1 MGTLMEDPNQPIEG
15 AFLQALESGP
25 VKNLVN
31 PVTKHLGE
39 TLGYIGDIV
48 RFYSHLNLAKIFT
61 KWAEAERGG
70 KSLEEEEFKRVMPL
84 LPLAAQVADDELQ
97 DRWAALLESAAQGQP
112 GFLPSF
118 GQTLSQMTA
127 EEARFLEKIHHEVHR
142 KERETPVALDEESL
156 LHLFDPS
163 IGSFFYALYAGTL
176 SVQALPEGSAD
187 RLSSEKGL
195 SMIQDLERLGILVKS
210 PIEIGP
216 GEYIDAP
223 QSMGLRYAGMKILA
237 RRSPEHDRVRFQLSS
252 YGESFLKAV
261 SRNQRRRSGRN
272 LDDRA

>member
-1 MGTLMEDPNQPIEG
+1 MFMGDPNQPIEG

-48 RFYSHLNLAKIFT
+48 RFYSHQNLAKIFT

-70 KSLEEEEFKRVMPL
+70 KSLDEDEFKRVMPL
-84 LPLAAQVADDELQ
+84 LPLAAQVSDDELQ

-118 GQTLSQMTA
+118 GHTLSQMTA
-127 EEARFLEKIHHEVHR
+127 EEAHLLEKIHHAVHGNTSR
-142 KERETPVALDEESL
+142 DPVALDEQSL
-156 LHLFDPS
+156 LELFDPS
-163 IGSFFYALYAGTL
+163 IESFSYTSYAGTV
-176 SVQALPEGSAD
+176 SVSALAEGSAD
-187 RLSSEKGL
+187 RLNTERGL
-195 SMIQDLERLGILVKS
+195 SMIQDLERLGMLVKC
-210 PIEIGP
+210 PIKMGP

-223 QSMGLRYAGMKILA
+223 ESMGFRYAGMKLLA
-237 RRSPEHDRVRFQLSS
+237 RRAPEHDRIRFQLSS
-252 YGESFLKAV
+252 YGEGFLKAV
-261 SRNQRRRSGRN
+261 WRKKRR
-272 LDDRA
+272 